1 MICTSQRARRGSAAF
16 SMVEML
22 MTIGIMSIVTS
33 LVVISVSNASR
44 DASRVVAR
52 QQQAAVM
59 SAVNAWV
66 AGSGR
71 YPDNYSDVSLRGKM
85 ISQESLRATYNSY
98 STSLAKFNQIA
109 SYLDESTANHI
120 ISSTTNSDK
129 LKSDA
134 LNMTKQYLSLPN
146 WDSGSYPKVTLNND

>member
-1 MICTSQRARRGSAAF
+1 
-16 SMVEML
+16 

-66 AGSGR
+66 AANGR
-71 YPDNYSDVSLRGKM
+71 YPDTYSDASLRGKM
-85 ISQESLRATYNSY
+85 ISQETLRTTYNSY
-98 STSLAKFNQIA
+98 STSLAKFNQIS

-120 ISSTTNSDK
+120 ISNTINSDK
-129 LKSDA
+129 LKSEA
-134 LNMTKQYLSLPN
+134 LNMTKQHLVLPN
-146 WDSGSYPKVTLNND
+146 WDAGSYPKVNLNND